1 MMKYPFCLHGNPQ
14 MQAEARRLRTPIRD
28 GYELPSG
35 VLILT
40 NLCLKF
46 DRLIITSVLFK
57 TKNKGKN
64 ASFSKLGIDFGAV
77 PRFQHVHQ

>member
-1 MMKYPFCLHGNPQ
+1 METHRCRQK
-14 MQAEARRLRTPIRD
+14 RD

-64 ASFSKLGIDFGAV
+64 ASFSKLGLILVPFPDFNTFTS
-77 PRFQHVHQ
+77 R